1 MLLEMKNLC
10 KSYGE
15 TIALDRLNLQLT
27 PGIYGLL
34 GPNGAG
40 KSTLMKLICMLIQP
54 TDGFVLFDGEDI
66 RMHRS
71 NFLDRLGYMPQHS
84 CLYPDFTVQEY
95 LYYVG
100 ALKGMHKKDVTFR
113 TEELL
118 LRTRLM
124 DMKKDKIQTLS
135 GGMQQR
141 LMFAQALL
149 NDPEILILDDPTA
162 GLDPQKRLELRNLI
176 AEYSDMVSQL
186 TEMNEK
192 LEAWNEDE
200 MNAAELEYYL
210 AVSSR
215 ITQKLLEVAQ

>member
-71 NFLDRLGYMPQHS
+71 NFFGPSWIHAPAFLSLPG
-84 CLYPDFTVQEY
+84 LYST
-95 LYYVG
+95 G
-100 ALKGMHKKDVTFR
+100 IS
-113 TEELL
+113 LL
-118 LRTRLM
+118 CRC
-124 DMKKDKIQTLS
+124 I
-135 GGMQQR
+135 
-141 LMFAQALL
+141 
-149 NDPEILILDDPTA
+149 
-162 GLDPQKRLELRNLI
+162 KRH
-176 AEYSDMVSQL
+176 A
-186 TEMNEK
+186 
-192 LEAWNEDE
+192 
-200 MNAAELEYYL
+200 
-210 AVSSR
+210 
-215 ITQKLLEVAQ
+215 

>member
-71 NFLDRLGYMPQHS
+71 NFLDRLGYPAFLS
-84 CLYPDFTVQEY
+84 LPGLYST
-95 LYYVG
+95 G
-100 ALKGMHKKDVTFR
+100 IS
-113 TEELL
+113 LL
-118 LRTRLM
+118 CRC
-124 DMKKDKIQTLS
+124 I
-135 GGMQQR
+135 
-141 LMFAQALL
+141 
-149 NDPEILILDDPTA
+149 
-162 GLDPQKRLELRNLI
+162 KRH
-176 AEYSDMVSQL
+176 A
-186 TEMNEK
+186 
-192 LEAWNEDE
+192 
-200 MNAAELEYYL
+200 
-210 AVSSR
+210 
-215 ITQKLLEVAQ
+215 

>member
-10 KSYGE
+10 KTYGE

-54 TDGFVLFDGEDI
+54 TDGIVLFDGEDI
-66 RMHRS
+66 RMHRN

-100 ALKGMHKKDVTFR
+100 SLKGMHKR
-113 TEELL
+113 GSSQS
-118 LRTRLM
+118 RRA
-124 DMKKDKIQTLS
+124 S
-135 GGMQQR
+135 SPNP
-141 LMFAQALL
+141 A
-149 NDPEILILDDPTA
+149 
-162 GLDPQKRLELRNLI
+162 
-176 AEYSDMVSQL
+176 YSY
-186 TEMNEK
+186 EK
-192 LEAWNEDE
+192 G
-200 MNAAELEYYL
+200 
-210 AVSSR
+210 
-215 ITQKLLEVAQ
+215 

>member
-71 NFLDRLGYMPQHS
+71 NFLDQIGRAH
-84 CLYPDFTVQEY
+84 V
-95 LYYVG
+95 
-100 ALKGMHKKDVTFR
+100 
-113 TEELL
+113 
-118 LRTRLM
+118 
-124 DMKKDKIQTLS
+124 
-135 GGMQQR
+135 
-141 LMFAQALL
+141 
-149 NDPEILILDDPTA
+149 
-162 GLDPQKRLELRNLI
+162 
-176 AEYSDMVSQL
+176 
-186 TEMNEK
+186 
-192 LEAWNEDE
+192 
-200 MNAAELEYYL
+200 
-210 AVSSR
+210 
-215 ITQKLLEVAQ
+215 

>member
-149 NDPEILILDDPTA
+149 NDPEILILDV
-162 GLDPQKRLELRNLI
+162 NWC
-176 AEYSDMVSQL
+176 
-186 TEMNEK
+186 N
-192 LEAWNEDE
+192 
-200 MNAAELEYYL
+200 
-210 AVSSR
+210 R
-215 ITQKLLEVAQ
+215 ITCI

>member
-71 NFLDRLGYMPQHS
+71 NFLDTCPS
-84 CLYPDFTVQEY
+84 IPVFT
-95 LYYVG
+95 
-100 ALKGMHKKDVTFR
+100 R
-113 TEELL
+113 TLQYKNISI
-118 LRTRLM
+118 M
-124 DMKKDKIQTLS
+124 S
-135 GGMQQR
+135 
-141 LMFAQALL
+141 
-149 NDPEILILDDPTA
+149 
-162 GLDPQKRLELRNLI
+162 
-176 AEYSDMVSQL
+176 VH
-186 TEMNEK
+186 
-192 LEAWNEDE
+192 
-200 MNAAELEYYL
+200 
-210 AVSSR
+210 
-215 ITQKLLEVAQ
+215 